1 MPLPAYANNGP
12 VDCSIKPDTNVLKG
26 RSVVITGGANGF
38 GEAFT
43 RAFAAAGAFV
53 TFGDIDVKKGESL
66 AAELGSNVRF
76 VRCDITS
83 WDDQLALFKK
93 AVTES
98 PAKSCDI
105 VIANAGITGPDP
117 VFTLEGMSGPLP
129 RVPQPHPLTIVSDPT
144 TEPTKPELRILQV
157 NMIGSFYT
165 LKLGQHYLRFAPESA
180 QSDRCFIFMGSIA
193 GILDQP
199 GSFQYSAS
207 KFGLRGLMRSARRT
221 LWQQDIRINYI
232 APWYTKTT
240 ILKPQVIATLIS
252 KGVEFAEIEDC
263 TTAALRITCDRS
275 INGRSFGIIPRSIV
289 SEGYTD
295 INLDDYDE
303 GTLWQNLQSIAL
315 AASIRTMPAAKQN
328 AH

>member
-1 MPLPAYANNGP
+1 MPLPAYTNNGP
-12 VDCSIKPDTNVLKG
+12 VDCSIKPDVTDLKG

-53 TFGDIDVKKGESL
+53 TFGDIDVRKGESL

-76 VRCDITS
+76 VQCDITS

-117 VFTLEGMSGPLP
+117 
-129 RVPQPHPLTIVSDPT
+129 PHPLTIVSDPT
-144 TEPTKPELRILQV
+144 TEPTKPDLRILQV

-221 LWQQDIRINYI
+221 LWQENIRINYI

-263 TTAALRITCDRS
+263 TTAALRITCDKS
-275 INGRSFGIIPRSIV
+275 INGRSFGIIPRSVV
-289 SEGYTD
+289 SEGYMD